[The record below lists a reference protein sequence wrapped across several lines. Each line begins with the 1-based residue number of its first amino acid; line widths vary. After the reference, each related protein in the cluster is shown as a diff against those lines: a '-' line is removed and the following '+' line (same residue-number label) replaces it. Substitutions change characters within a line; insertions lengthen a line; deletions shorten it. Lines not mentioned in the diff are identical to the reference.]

1 MRHRGY
7 RSRTLIGLNGPITIR
22 RARFQCA
29 KTGQMSFPLD
39 EVLDLP
45 AGEATVSLARR
56 AMRMATKMGFA
67 ELQEELLAQHDVRL
81 TDSTLNDLMQKVG
94 GVAEADRQAELD
106 ALAAA
111 PRGHYREQLVEVER
125 AAPARLY
132 VSCDGITYRTRYRED
147 DPEHPGE
154 KRVIYQEMKTG
165 AVFWQD
171 ARGRWHKQVVTGRD
185 DPERFGLSLWK
196 VAVQC
201 GMLTCPEVIFISDGG
216 IWCST
221 VAELYFRD
229 ATRILD
235 WYHLTEHVWAAGRK
249 LYPQDEK
256 AAKRW
261 AQDCLGDLHDG
272 GGRGLLAHLERC
284 RMARRGAD
292 VEALD
297 ELMNY
302 VRPRLGITD
311 YVTYRAKDYVI
322 GSGMMESTCKQVVG
336 QRLKGAGMKWSERG
350 AIAMAAL
357 VVQKLNGNW
366 DRFWAGRPLQ
376 RAA

>member
-7 RSRTLIGLNGPITIR
+7 RSRTLIGLNGPITVR
-22 RARFQCA
+22 RARFQDQT
-29 KTGQMSFPLD
+29 TGRMSFPLD

-45 AGEATVSLARR
+45 GGQLTVSLARR
-56 AMRMATKMGFA
+56 AMRMATRMGFA

-111 PRGHYREQLVEVER
+111 PRGHYREQLVKVER
-125 AAPARLY
+125 ATPARLY
-132 VSCDGITYRTRYRED
+132 ISCDGITYRTRYRED
-147 DPEHPGE
+147 DPENPGQ
-154 KRVIYQEMKTG
+154 KRVIYQEMKAG

-171 ARGRWHKQVVTGRD
+171 VRGRWHKRVVSGRD
-185 DPERFGLSLWK
+185 EPERFGLSLWK
-196 VAVQC
+196 VAVEC
-201 GMLTCPEVIFISDGG
+201 GLLSCPEVIFISDGG

-229 ATRILD
+229 AIRILD

-261 AQDCLGDLHDG
+261 VHDCLDDLHDG
-272 GGRGLLAHLERC
+272 GGRGLLVHLQRC
-284 RMARRGAD
+284 RTARRAGD
-292 VEALD
+292 LQPLE

-302 VRPRLGITD
+302 VRPRVGITD
-311 YVTYRAKDYVI
+311 YVTYRQKGYVI

-336 QRLKGAGMKWSERG
+336 QRLKGAGMKWSEEG
-350 AIAMAAL
+350 AVAMAAL
-357 VVQKLNGNW
+357 VVQKLNGTW
-366 DRFWAGRPLQ
+366 DQFWAGRPLQ

>member
-1 MRHRGY
+1 LRHRGY
-7 RSRTLIGLNGPITIR
+7 RSRTLVGLNGAITIR

-45 AGEATVSLARR
+45 GGETTVSLARR

-67 ELQEELLAQHDVRL
+67 ELQEEVLAQHDVRL
-81 TDSTLNDLMQKVG
+81 SDSTLDTLMQKVG

-111 PRGHYREQLVEVER
+111 PRGYYREQLVQVKR
-125 AAPARLY
+125 TAPARLY

-171 ARGRWHKQVVTGRD
+171 ARGRWQKQVVTGRD
-185 DPERFGLSLWK
+185 DPGRFGLSLWN
-196 VAVQC
+196 VAVPC
-201 GMLTCPEVIFISDGG
+201 GRLRYPEAIFISDRG
-216 IWCST
+216 IWGST
-221 VAELYFRD
+221 GAELYFKD

-235 WYHLTEHVWAAGRK
+235 WYHLSEHVWAAGRK

-261 AQDCLGDLHDG
+261 VHDCLDDLHDG

-284 RMARRGAD
+284 RVARRGGD
-292 VEALD
+292 WEPLD
-297 ELMNY
+297 ELMGY
-302 VRPRLGITD
+302 VRPRLAITD
-311 YVTYRAKDYVI
+311 YVTYGARGYVI
-322 GSGMMESTCKQVVG
+322 GSGMMESTCKQAVG
-336 QRLKGAGMKWSERG
+336 QRLKGAGMKWSEGG

-357 VVQKLNGNW
+357 VSQRLNKNW
-366 DRFWAGRPLQ
+366 DQFWAARPLQ